1 MRKKK
6 TKEEVFKKFQVYC
19 FNRYFKQDFRDRVRK
34 YKKEINPFRKE
45 WLLAGRKIKTDYDY
59 QCWLKETEEKLSY
72 KRFKIDYF
80 EEEEGHTLQGYDTV
94 AIELFTLME
103 NSPRIT
109 SQGNSVAS
117 VFDYRFR
124 QLMRKVGIDPDW
136 YGLFLN
142 YLFTDKFDPKLI
154 TRPNIEVTERFLY
167 GPENDEID
175 HRLSL
180 NIGPNTRKED
190 VDSLWQFVIEPL
202 QKKMKSLWKGTTRKK
217 PTRKIALRM
226 LRLHNQGKTVPE
238 ILQIPSL
245 NTDKWDET
253 KVRKAI
259 ARAKKWVEK

>member
-1 MRKKK
+1 MSKKN
-6 TKEEVFKKFQVYC
+6 TKEQVFKKFQTYY
-19 FNRYFKQDFRDRVRK
+19 FNKYFKQDFRDRVRK
-34 YKKEINPFRKE
+34 YKKEINLFRKE
-45 WLLAGRKIKTDYDY
+45 WLLAGRKINTDYDY
-59 QCWLKETEEKLSY
+59 QCWLKEIEEKLSH
-72 KRFKIDYF
+72 KRSRIDYF
-80 EEEEGHTLQGYDTV
+80 EEEEGHTLKGYDTV

-103 NSPRIT
+103 NWPRIT

-142 YLFTDKFDPKLI
+142 YLFIDKVDPELI
-154 TRPNIEVTERFLY
+154 THPNIEVSERFLF

-190 VDSLWQFVIEPL
+190 VDNIWQFVIKPF

-217 PTRKIALRM
+217 PTRKIALKM
-226 LRLHNQGKTVPE
+226 LMLHRHGKTAPQ
-238 ILQIPSL
+238 ILTKL
-245 NTDKWDET
+245 NLNSDEWDET
-253 KVRKAI
+253 RVRKAI
-259 ARAKKWVEK
+259 ARARKWVEK